1 MRFCDSCVGLVP
13 RCWSHGRGASP
24 VPIASAKHINTAGKC
39 RTLQIGACAA
49 FAEQLHPHLQA
60 EAERFVT
67 RPFLMGTHD
76 APQAIPSPLQAG
88 AALRA
93 ERSGLQTRK
102 TTSVFAPAP

>member
-1 MRFCDSCVGLVP
+1 MT
-13 RCWSHGRGASP
+13 
-24 VPIASAKHINTAGKC
+24 TAGDPILTDSITHSETPGNC
-39 RTLQIGACAA
+39 RRSRTSPCVALTR
-49 FAEQLHPHLQA
+49 QLLSHTQA

-76 APQAIPSPLQAG
+76 APQVSPSPLQAG

-93 ERSGLQTRK
+93 KRSDLQTRK